1 MTFLAN
7 DFVTEATPVAMTQ
20 IRRDSNLSQTT
31 TTKRIRLPAIDAC
44 QGSIFSTLK
53 QREENGE
60 RVGHRDAWGS
70 SAPRMDQLKRGL
82 GYFFGTR

>member
-7 DFVTEATPVAMTQ
+7 DFVTEATPVAMPQT
-20 IRRDSNLSQTT
+20 RRDSYLSKTA
-31 TTKRIRLPAIDAC
+31 TTKRILLPAIDAC
-44 QGSIFSTLK
+44 QGSIFNTLK

-60 RVGHRDAWGS
+60 RFGHRDAWGS